1 MANKILIKKYPN
13 RRLYDTEKSQYVS
26 LNDVADMVRQDC
38 HVEVMEAKTEEDVT
52 AFVLTQ
58 ILLEEA
64 KKNNTLLPVPFLHLI
79 IQSGENIVTEIFE
92 KYLQQTVRN
101 YLAYKESV
109 DEHFKSWLELGMDF
123 SAVAKE
129 TMMTPS
135 KSIIDLF
142 SDSTET
148 KEKEK

>member
-1 MANKILIKKYPN
+1 
-13 RRLYDTEKSQYVS
+13 
-26 LNDVADMVRQDC
+26 
-38 HVEVMEAKTEEDVT
+38 MEAKTEEDVT

-92 KYLQQTVRN
+92 KYLHQTVRN

-123 SAVAKE
+123 SAMAEE

-135 KSIIDLF
+135 KSFVDLF